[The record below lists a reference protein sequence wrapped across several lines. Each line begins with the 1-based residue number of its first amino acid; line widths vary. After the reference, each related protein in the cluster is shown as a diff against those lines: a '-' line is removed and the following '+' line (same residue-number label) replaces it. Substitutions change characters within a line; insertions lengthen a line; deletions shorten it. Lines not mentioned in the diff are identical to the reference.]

1 MQWSFISSIE
11 EELDR
16 RRIKM
21 HDVVEKVNF
30 EKPLILTVDDEEM
43 NLELLEILMIP
54 LGYQVEKAK
63 NGKEALEK
71 IAERSPDIILLDVMM
86 PGMDGFEVCRIL
98 KEDEKTRDIPV
109 VMVTALN
116 QIENKVT
123 GIETGAD
130 DYLIKPFHR
139 NELIARVKSLLKVK
153 TLNDKVKKYQYTIRS
168 LFELTTLSEDFRDR
182 GGIFNELAKRTAELT
197 GMEKVVIALVENNL
211 LQVKASYHLNDD
223 KELYTFLSQNGPI
236 RKVIETGKQLV
247 AVNDSQIA
255 KQFNLNLSYVCIPL
269 KSISKDVIGALC
281 AFGINGD
288 MSEGTV
294 RVLSIVAQRIASEIQ
309 IKDRSRVLED
319 TVDKR
324 TKALRESLEKLEE
337 AHSEISHAYEEIVYR
352 LSVAAEYKD
361 EDTAAHIHRISYY
374 SEALA
379 RKLGLPEE
387 EVKLIKLASPMHDI
401 GKIGIPDSI
410 LLKPGQLTPDEFE
423 IMKQHTIMGARI
435 LAGSSSPLLSMAE
448 EIAISHHEKYD
459 GSGYPYGVMGE
470 NIPLVGRIVAIADVF
485 DALLT
490 PRVYKPAFDLDNT
503 LTIMKEGKG
512 KHFDPNLVDAFFD
525 ILDEI
530 LTIKE
535 DYSNHPSG
543 GLGQVRITNKIDNEV
558 IPVVQ
563 E

>member
-1 MQWSFISSIE
+1 MAKAILVE
-11 EELDR
+11 ESKVRYQEN
-16 RRIKM
+16 
-21 HDVVEKVNF
+21 EKANS
-30 EKPLILTVDDEEM
+30 EKPLILAVDDEEM

-139 NELIARVKSLLKVK
+139 NELIARVKSLLKVR

-543 GLGQVRITNKIDNEV
+543 GRMKERV
-558 IPVVQ
+558 
-563 E
+563 

>member
-1 MQWSFISSIE
+1 MAKAILVE
-11 EELDR
+11 ESKVRYQEN
-16 RRIKM
+16 
-21 HDVVEKVNF
+21 EKANS
-30 EKPLILTVDDEEM
+30 EKPLILAVDDEEM
-43 NLELLEILMIP
+43 NLELLEILMVP

-139 NELIARVKSLLKVK
+139 NELIARVKSLLKVR

-543 GLGQVRITNKIDNEV
+543 GRMKERV
-558 IPVVQ
+558 
-563 E
+563 

>member
-1 MQWSFISSIE
+1 
-11 EELDR
+11 LA
-16 RRIKM
+16 
-21 HDVVEKVNF
+21 
-30 EKPLILTVDDEEM
+30 VDDEEM

-139 NELIARVKSLLKVK
+139 NELIARVKSLLKVR

-535 DYSNHPSG
+535 DYSNDPSG
-543 GLGQVRITNKIDNEV
+543 GRMKERV
-558 IPVVQ
+558 
-563 E
+563 

>member
-1 MQWSFISSIE
+1 
-11 EELDR
+11 
-16 RRIKM
+16 
-21 HDVVEKVNF
+21 
-30 EKPLILTVDDEEM
+30 
-43 NLELLEILMIP
+43 
-54 LGYQVEKAK
+54 
-63 NGKEALEK
+63 
-71 IAERSPDIILLDVMM
+71 
-86 PGMDGFEVCRIL
+86 
-98 KEDEKTRDIPV
+98 
-109 VMVTALN
+109 
-116 QIENKVT
+116 
-123 GIETGAD
+123 
-130 DYLIKPFHR
+130 
-139 NELIARVKSLLKVK
+139 
-153 TLNDKVKKYQYTIRS
+153 
-168 LFELTTLSEDFRDR
+168 
-182 GGIFNELAKRTAELT
+182 
-197 GMEKVVIALVENNL
+197 
-211 LQVKASYHLNDD
+211 
-223 KELYTFLSQNGPI
+223 
-236 RKVIETGKQLV
+236 
-247 AVNDSQIA
+247 
-255 KQFNLNLSYVCIPL
+255 
-269 KSISKDVIGALC
+269 
-281 AFGINGD
+281 
-288 MSEGTV
+288 
-294 RVLSIVAQRIASEIQ
+294 VLSIVAQRIASEIQ

>member
-139 NELIARVKSLLKVK
+139 NELIARVKSLLKVR

-543 GLGQVRITNKIDNEV
+543 GRMKERV
-558 IPVVQ
+558 
-563 E
+563 

>member
-16 RRIKM
+16 RRIIM
-21 HDVVEKVNF
+21 HDVVEKANS
-30 EKPLILTVDDEEM
+30 EKPLILAVDDEEM
-43 NLELLEILMIP
+43 NLELLEILMVP

-139 NELIARVKSLLKVK
+139 NELIARVKSLLKVR

>member
-139 NELIARVKSLLKVK
+139 NELIARVKSLLKVR

-535 DYSNHPSG
+535 DYSNDPSG
-543 GLGQVRITNKIDNEV
+543 GRMKERV
-558 IPVVQ
+558 
-563 E
+563 

>member
-535 DYSNHPSG
+535 DYSNDPSG

-558 IPVVQ
+558 IPVV
-563 E
+563 

>member
-1 MQWSFISSIE
+1 MAKAILVE
-11 EELDR
+11 ESKVRYQEN
-16 RRIKM
+16 
-21 HDVVEKVNF
+21 EKANS
-30 EKPLILTVDDEEM
+30 EKPLILAVDDEEM
-43 NLELLEILMIP
+43 NLELLEILMVP

-139 NELIARVKSLLKVK
+139 NELIARVKSLLKVR

-535 DYSNHPSG
+535 DYSNDPSG
-543 GLGQVRITNKIDNEV
+543 GRMKERV
-558 IPVVQ
+558 
-563 E
+563 

>member
-1 MQWSFISSIE
+1 MAKAILVE
-11 EELDR
+11 ESKVRYQEN
-16 RRIKM
+16 
-21 HDVVEKVNF
+21 EKANS
-30 EKPLILTVDDEEM
+30 EKPLILAVDDEEM

-139 NELIARVKSLLKVK
+139 NELIARVKSLLKVR

>member
-139 NELIARVKSLLKVK
+139 NELIARVKSLLKVR

-535 DYSNHPSG
+535 DYSNDPSG

-558 IPVVQ
+558 IPVV
-563 E
+563 